1 MSLGVARGLVTGALV
16 LVSALSAWAAP
27 QKISLGFNPGGDPEK
42 IRPLAL
48 ALAGD
53 LQTET
58 GLAVEILISKDYAG
72 LVTAMKEKKIDFA
85 FFTARTFVEAER
97 VAGAKVLL
105 KKVWKEESYRP
116 ALVALAKSPLR
127 KIDQLKGKRIA
138 FVDKESASGYL
149 YPMAKLREAGLKE
162 SDFAKVEWT
171 GHHNAS
177 VRALISGDVD
187 VAAVFADDAKA
198 RTGAWTKSEVGS
210 TPEVRVLWV
219 GEAIPNDPFC
229 VRQDFYVAHPMI
241 THSVMLGLIDLF
253 ERNREKYA
261 SLLGAKSLV
270 PATSRQYDSVR
281 QMLKTFQD
289 GRP

>member
-1 MSLGVARGLVTGALV
+1 MNLRGAGRALFGALV
-16 LVSALSAWAAP
+16 LFAALTAGAAP
-27 QKISLGFNPGGDPEK
+27 RKIALGFNPGGDPEK

-48 ALAGD
+48 ALATD
-53 LQTET
+53 LQAET
-58 GLAVEILISKDYAG
+58 GLAVEVLISKDYAG
-72 LVTAMKEKKIDFA
+72 LVTAMKDKKIDFA
-85 FFTARTFVEAER
+85 FFTARTFVEAEKA
-97 VAGAKVLL
+97 AGAKVLL

-116 ALVALAKSPLR
+116 TLITLAGSRFR
-127 KIDQLKGKRIA
+127 KLERLKGARIA

-149 YPMAKLREAGLKE
+149 YPMTKLRAIGLKE
-162 SDFAKVEWT
+162 TDFAKIEWT
-171 GHHNAS
+171 GHHAAS
-177 VRALISGDVD
+177 VRALVAGEVD

-198 RTGAWTKSEVGS
+198 RTGAWTKSESGA

-229 VRQDFYVAHPMI
+229 VRQDFYVANPMT

-281 QMLKTFQD
+281 EMLKTFQD